1 MRKHVRNVL
10 KKVYLDGL
18 ARELRRIWQRILW
31 NFKRKFGRVDH
42 EIIERYVNAE
52 EIRKLHIGCGDNIIN
67 GWLNADIFPLSS
79 IILHLDATEPFPL
92 GDEEFDYVFSEHM
105 IEHISYSQSLVML
118 SECYR
123 ILRKH
128 GKIRIST
135 PDLAFLI
142 NMYKEDKSELQKQ
155 YINVATDDVI
165 KYAPYSDDTFV
176 INNYV
181 RDWGHQFIY
190 DEKTLR
196 ASMEKVGFKRITRCE
211 LSKSEEETL
220 RNLENEK
227 RKPEGFLRLES
238 FTLEGTKLPAS

>member
-1 MRKHVRNVL
+1 MRKYIKNAL
-10 KKVYLDGL
+10 KKVYLDNV
-18 ARELRRIWQRILW
+18 AIELLHGGGRILW
-31 NFKRKFGRVDH
+31 HLKRKFGRVDH
-42 EIIERYVNAE
+42 GIIETYVSAN
-52 EIRKLHIGCGDNIIN
+52 EIRKLHIGCGGHILD
-67 GWLNADIFPLSS
+67 GWLNADIFPSSS

-105 IEHISYSQSLVML
+105 IEHISYSHGLLML

-135 PDLAFLI
+135 PDLSFLI
-142 NMYKEDKSELQKQ
+142 NMYKWEKSDLQKE
-155 YINVATDDVI
+155 YIKWATDNI
-165 KYAPYSDDTFV
+165 KYAQYSGDTFV
-176 INNYV
+176 INKFV

-196 ASMEKVGFKRITRCE
+196 ASMEKVGFTRVTRCE
-211 LSKSEEETL
+211 LNKSEDEVL

-227 RKPEGFLRLES
+227 RLPNGFLRLET
-238 FTLEGTKLPAS
+238 FTLEGTKLSTS